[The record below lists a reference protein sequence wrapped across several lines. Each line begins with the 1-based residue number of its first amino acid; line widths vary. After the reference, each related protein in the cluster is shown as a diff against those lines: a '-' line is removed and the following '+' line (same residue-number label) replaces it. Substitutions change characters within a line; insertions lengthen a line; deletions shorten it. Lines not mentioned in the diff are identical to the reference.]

1 MGVIVGVR
9 SVNGSTS
16 GGSGGNNDDDYDQG
30 IWAEKWLHLPATF
43 AFRVRGK
50 RTHRCTQ
57 SSLMTCRGGCG
68 VREGGANMVRIAVGV
83 GMVVRRRWRECSV
96 PHLGIRQG

>member
-1 MGVIVGVR
+1 MLSACDGVV
-9 SVNGSTS
+9 
-16 GGSGGNNDDDYDQG
+16 DDD
-30 IWAEKWLHLPATF
+30 EKWLHLPATF

-96 PHLGIRQG
+96 PHLGMRQGSCILERSTLRVCSDGV